1 MRGREEYG
9 MLYDT
14 HQADAYRLALLLTGN
29 DAPLAEDIVSDAF
42 VAVYPRWRD
51 GKVDHFEQYLLRTV
65 ANRVKGSFRRLAVE
79 RRHAVDSLPE
89 VGPGHEHPDIDA
101 DLWEA
106 LRALPQK
113 QRTAVVLFY
122 YQDMPIEEVAETM
135 GTSTGTV
142 KAHLSRGRD
151 RLRVALAGVKS

>member
-1 MRGREEYG
+1 

-14 HQADAYRLALLLTGN
+14 HQAGAYRLALLLTGN

-51 GKVDHFEQYLLRTV
+51 GKVEHFEQYLLRTV
-65 ANRVKGSFRRLAVE
+65 ANRVKGSFRRLGVE
-79 RRHAVDSLPE
+79 RRHATDLLPAAIADE
-89 VGPGHEHPDIDA
+89 QHSDIDA

-106 LRALPQK
+106 LRGLPQK

-122 YQDMPIEEVAETM
+122 YQDMPIEAVAETM
-135 GTSTGTV
+135 GASTGTV

-151 RLRVALAGVKS
+151 RLRIALEGVRS

>member
-1 MRGREEYG
+1 MRGREEFG

-14 HQADAYRLALLLTGN
+14 HQAGAYRLALLLTGN
-29 DAPLAEDIVSDAF
+29 NAPLAEDIVSDAF

-51 GKVDHFEQYLLRTV
+51 GKVEHFEQYLLRTI
-65 ANRVKGSFRRLAVE
+65 ANRVKGNFRRLAVE

-89 VGPGHEHPDIDA
+89 AVAADEQSDIGA

-106 LRALPQK
+106 LRELPRK

-122 YQDMPIEEVAETM
+122 YQDMSIE
-135 GTSTGTV
+135 G
-142 KAHLSRGRD
+142 
-151 RLRVALAGVKS
+151 